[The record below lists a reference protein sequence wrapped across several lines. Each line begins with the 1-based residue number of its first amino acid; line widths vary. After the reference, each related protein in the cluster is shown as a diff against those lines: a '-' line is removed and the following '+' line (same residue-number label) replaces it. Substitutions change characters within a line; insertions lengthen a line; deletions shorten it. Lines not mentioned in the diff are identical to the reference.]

1 MKDKFNAINF
11 FTKHL
16 INIKKKL
23 TNETTFEDLEVISSV
38 RPRPLRQIELANNVV
53 KFIRERDNYNK
64 KRR

>member
-53 KFIRERDNYNK
+53 KFLRERDNYNK

>member
-1 MKDKFNAINF
+1 MKGKFNAVNF

-38 RPRPLRQIELANNVV
+38 RPSPLRQIELANNVV

>member
-1 MKDKFNAINF
+1 MKGKFNAVNF

-38 RPRPLRQIELANNVV
+38 RPKPLRQIELANNVV

>member
-1 MKDKFNAINF
+1 MKGKFNAVNF